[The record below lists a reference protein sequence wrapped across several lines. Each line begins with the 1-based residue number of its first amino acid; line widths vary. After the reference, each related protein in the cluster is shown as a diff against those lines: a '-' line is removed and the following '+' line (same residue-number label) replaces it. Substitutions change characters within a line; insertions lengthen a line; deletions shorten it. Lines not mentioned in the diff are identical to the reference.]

1 MQFSKVVNV
10 IRLRNYQFQLPK
22 PNYIIK
28 YLRITETTT
37 YFDQL
42 YLIVTGNIPPYII
55 YTYSLANKDLRIRI
69 FCDVFVHRQQ
79 KGKEASGSTRGFE
92 IRGVTVCYNTFMI

>member
-1 MQFSKVVNV
+1 MIYLTYLMQFSKVVNV

-28 YLRITETTT
+28 YLRMTETTT

-42 YLIVTGNIPPYII
+42 YLIVTGNIPPYI
-55 YTYSLANKDLRIRI
+55 YLHL
-69 FCDVFVHRQQ
+69 
-79 KGKEASGSTRGFE
+79 
-92 IRGVTVCYNTFMI
+92 